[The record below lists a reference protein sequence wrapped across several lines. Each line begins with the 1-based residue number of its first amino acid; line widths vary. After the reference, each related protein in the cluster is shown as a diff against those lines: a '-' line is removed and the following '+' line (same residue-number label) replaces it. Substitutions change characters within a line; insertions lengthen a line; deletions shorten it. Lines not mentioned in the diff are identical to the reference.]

1 MDLLETVLRSANAE
15 KYIEKLKEQNI
26 EASTLPLLT
35 DQDLL
40 ILGVDDEDIRKE
52 ILDRSSTLQ
61 IPHE

>member
-1 MDLLETVLRSANAE
+1 MDLLETVLRSVNAE